1 MAIMPIGAACLLI
14 PMMAQ
19 FTSQSRWCAY
29 PWTLQ
34 ELFVERELKKLPVM
48 QATIL
53 LKKKKMLKRV
63 QNRVLKVKQVTLVPL
78 KINLS
83 PQRLKSSLKSRNSLR
98 VAKIYLKYLS
108 MNLEQKSRLILKIEQ

>member
-1 MAIMPIGAACLLI
+1 MKLLNR
-14 PMMAQ
+14 
-19 FTSQSRWCAY
+19 SG
-29 PWTLQ
+29 
-34 ELFVERELKKLPVM
+34 RELKKLPVM